1 MKYGIV
7 IRHKSAEFLNDLDEK
22 SRRIITARLA
32 MLKDDP
38 FPGKGGDKELLK
50 SPNSRQEEHVYRLH
64 IGRRFPAF
72 YVVLDTTVDIT
83 EVMTIEQAHKKY
95 GTL

>member
-1 MKYGIV
+1 MKYEIV
-7 IRHKSAEFLNDLDEK
+7 IRRKSAEFLNDLDDK

-32 MLKDDP
+32 LLNEDP
-38 FPGKGGDKELLK
+38 FPGKGGYKELLK
-50 SPNSRQEEHVYRLH
+50 APKGRQEEHIYRLH
-64 IGRRFPAF
+64 IGRSFTAF
-72 YVVLDTTVDIT
+72 YVVLDTTVYIT